1 MRKGQEVKLILRK
14 QKWRLLTTVFLSE
27 GRVGPVTCV
36 LITQLVRCTGTFEN
50 HCVQFSKHAAGEY
63 PLGVSELSRQHC
75 IPIKSGSFG
84 VGMRSPF
91 CFQFSR

>member
-1 MRKGQEVKLILRK
+1 MKVRSQPTPDLLNQKL
-14 QKWRLLTTVFLSE
+14 WE
-27 GRVGPVTCV
+27 VGPVTCV
-36 LITQLVRCTGTFEN
+36 LITQLVRCTGMFEN

-63 PLGVSELSRQHC
+63 HLGVSEPFRQHC

-84 VGMRSPF
+84 VGMRSQF